1 MKAVA
6 EQAGYLSAHAIWCV
20 SDGEPLIPLIG
31 AELEGGKQTLLRF
44 LDEEKLERAVEKAK
58 EHFLA
63 NQQRA
68 VLATL
73 IYDGY
78 VTLPDG
84 KTDALV
90 VEGRAFCEPP
100 VVLRMLVPYRSSEHP
115 DGFAV
120 FRPKFLELSGPDSE
134 DPEALGQAFFAGVDS
149 HEKGADVWNRYM
161 DQGR

>member
-1 MKAVA
+1 MKGLA

-58 EHFLA
+58 ENFLG
-63 NQQRA
+63 NHQRA
-68 VLATL
+68 LLATL

-90 VEGRAFCEPP
+90 VESRIFCEPP
-100 VVLRMLVPYRSSEHP
+100 VVLKMLVPYRSSDHTE
-115 DGFAV
+115 GFAV
-120 FRPKFLELSGPDSE
+120 FRPKFLELSGSE
-134 DPEALGQAFFAGVDS
+134 SKDFDALGLAFFAGVDS
-149 HEKGADVWNRYM
+149 HEKGAAVWNRYI